1 MRIRRIFLIHKQ
13 KSSRIYFGWW
23 TVLTAGT
30 LQGLTMGL
38 SMTGISAFFK
48 PIAEELNLTRAIA
61 SLAGGLSR
69 LGGSFEAPLSGFL
82 VDKFGPRWIML
93 IGINIFVIGLIL
105 MSFINSAW
113 TYCIAWIIVATGVN
127 FAATVAVDK
136 TLTNWFVKRRGL
148 VMGLKSGLIGVF
160 GAVMLPIVSWLIVM
174 VGWRS
179 SFLIWGVIIPVILL
193 PLVWFFVKQQRPE
206 YYGLLPDGAKEET
219 DFTEDTEDMIEKGV
233 EYAAGVQETEFTLRQ
248 AMKTPAYWILLV
260 VWAGQGVAT
269 GGFGLHCIPFLTDQ
283 GISPTTAGAL
293 MGMMVF
299 FTIPSRTLAGLIA
312 DRLKKTQLQL
322 LWAAGC
328 LLRAFGIGFFLFSQ
342 TPAMIYVFLILYGI
356 GTGVVAP
363 LDIIVRARYFGRKAY
378 GSIAGSSSMFT
389 APFGVIAPIFTGWV
403 YDTTGS
409 YINALIVFASL
420 FILIAILLFF
430 VRSPKPPSVVSSIDK
445 FM

>member
-1 MRIRRIFLIHKQ
+1 M
-13 KSSRIYFGWW
+13 
-23 TVLTAGT
+23 TAGT

-48 PIAEELNLTRAIA
+48 PIAEELNLTRAVA

-105 MSFINSAW
+105 MSRINSTLA
-113 TYCIAWIIVATGVN
+113 YIIAWIIVSTGVN

-136 TLTNWFVKRRGL
+136 TLTNWFVKKRGL

-160 GAVMLPIVSWLIVM
+160 GAAMLPIVAWLIVS

-179 SFLIWGVIIPVILL
+179 SFLIWGGIVPAILL

-206 YYGLLPDGAKEET
+206 YYGLLPDGAKAESDST
-219 DFTEDTEDMIEKGV
+219 ADTEDMIEKGTQ
-233 EYAAGVQETEFTLRQ
+233 YAADFQETEFTLRQ
-248 AMKTPAYWILLV
+248 AMKTLAFWLLLV
-260 VWAGQGVAT
+260 AMVGQGVAT

-283 GISPTTAGAL
+283 GISPTMAGAL
-293 MGMMVF
+293 MGMMIF
-299 FTIPSRTLAGLIA
+299 FTIPARTLAGLIA

-328 LLRAFGIGFFLFSQ
+328 LLRALGIGFFLFSQ
-342 TPAMIYVFLILYGI
+342 TTVMIYVFLILYGI

-363 LDIIVRARYFGRKAY
+363 LDIIVRGRYFGRKAY

-389 APFGVIAPIFTGWV
+389 APFGVAAPIFTGWV
-403 YDTTGS
+403 YDTTGN
-409 YINALIVFASL
+409 YITALIVFALL
-420 FILIAILLFF
+420 FVLTAILLFF
-430 VRSPKPPSVVSSIDK
+430 IRSPKPPANITGIDK